1 MPFLGKDW
9 RSPGE
14 VWVKTSEGW
23 ERKKILEYKSN
34 LGQTRHSRSRNL
46 FHEKKRD
53 PSYDSSPEFT
63 FSNSNAAFLNNSVIN
78 ECQPHCQIT
87 LKNTKEVIG
96 FNNISEAI
104 QKLDFRNAVHDIRRF
119 NYICK
124 LLHLLITQNLTT
136 LSGRATQILFT
147 VLEEVACQ
155 VASNQQNLH
164 ILHML
169 LNDLKRIIRK
179 YYCWGRPLGSTL
191 LWEQHLKTIDR
202 ICQFARGIEIKEP
215 IEDGTHRLSDMPS
228 GILRE
233 ILLKL
238 SDYKDLMNS
247 AQACDDMKFLID
259 EQYIWKELCKFH
271 FSEEKITIYFDA
283 NDIKPVNGKMDWQL
297 AFHNLRRKYGLK
309 EEYTESLFLC
319 RHCRCLFWKSFG
331 HPCVD
336 LSRSIS
342 GNMEFVNETND
353 SLVNT
358 VPLYIPI
365 PPQAFLSFF
374 SL

>member
-14 VWVKTSEGW
+14 AWVKTSEGW

-34 LGQTRHSRSRNL
+34 HGQQRYSRNRSS

-53 PSYDSSPEFT
+53 TNNYENNPEYSFDSSNIGFI
-63 FSNSNAAFLNNSVIN
+63 NSSVMS

-96 FNNISEAI
+96 FNNIGEAI

-119 NYICK
+119 NYMQAVV
-124 LLHLLITQNLTT
+124 LLK
-136 LSGRATQILFT
+136 SFFF
-147 VLEEVACQ
+147 VLEEVAQQ

-169 LNDLKRIIRK
+169 LNDLRRIIRK

-202 ICQFARGIEIKEP
+202 ICQFASDIQIKEP
-215 IEDGTHRLSDMPS
+215 IDDGKYRLSDMPAA
-228 GILRE
+228 ILRE
-233 ILLKL
+233 ILLRL

-247 AQACDDMKFLID
+247 AQACDDMKFLMD
-259 EQYIWKELCKFH
+259 EQHIWRQLCKFH
-271 FSEEKITIYFDA
+271 FSKEQIKIFFETSKIES
-283 NDIKPVNGKMDWQL
+283 VNSKVDWQVVK
-297 AFHNLRRKYGLK
+297 HGLK

-336 LSRSIS
+336 LGRSIPS
-342 GNMEFVNETND
+342 GMEYVDENNG

-358 VPLYIPI
+358 SPFYIPI